1 MSVLYAM
8 CVPHPPLIIPEIGQG
23 EEKTISNTIQSYESI
38 MKYVSTLPIET
49 VIVISPHAIAYSDYI
64 HISPGKHGS
73 GDFSQFHAGNVR
85 IEVDYDTEL
94 VKKIAQSAKKHH
106 IFAGTLGKDDNLDH
120 GTMIPL
126 YFLNK
131 YLKDY
136 KVVRIGISGLSPLTH
151 YRFGQCIKE
160 AVGDKNVLLI
170 ASGDLSHCLKEDG
183 PYGYKEEGPLF
194 DVCRAWH

>member
-1 MSVLYAM
+1 M
-8 CVPHPPLIIPEIGQG
+8 
-23 EEKTISNTIQSYESI
+23 
-38 MKYVSTLPIET
+38 
-49 VIVISPHAIAYSDYI
+49 
-64 HISPGKHGS
+64 
-73 GDFSQFHAGNVR
+73 
-85 IEVDYDTEL
+85 DYDTEL
-94 VKKIAQSAKKHH
+94 VKKITQSAKKHH
-106 IFAGTLGKDDNLDH
+106 IFAGTLGKDDDLDI
-120 GTMIPL
+120 GKMIPL

-183 PYGYKEEGPLF
+183 PLF
-194 DVCRAWH
+194 DHDIITAWKNSDFMRFLTFDPGLLKQLLNVVLDHFKSLQVL